1 VYAFDKGTFMLK
13 VKKQEI
19 SGWGN
24 YPVVESNVMYIGS
37 KRDALQAIGMEV
49 IPRGLGRSYSDQAI
63 NSGRAVAVCTKLDKM
78 LSFDPGSG
86 ILECEAGVSLDDII
100 KTFVPQGWFPLICP
114 GTKFVTIGGA
124 IANDIHGKAH
134 HVDGSFVNCVHSFS
148 TLLANGT
155 VVHASRTEN
164 PDLFWASFGGLGLLG
179 IILSARIQLLKIET
193 TYFKQKSMAIKNLD
207 HLLHSLEEYEN
218 GYNYSLAWIDPLARG
233 NDLGSGVLTV
243 GNGASLND
251 LPPKFRSKPLVLHP
265 DKKLTVPFYL
275 PNVAL
280 NDATSRVLNKVM
292 AYLLKNPGEI
302 VHYEKYFFPL
312 DMINDWNKGY
322 GKRGFIQYQFVI
334 PKDKGRTDLKSILER
349 ITSSGC
355 TPFLNVFKT
364 LGKAQGILSFP
375 FEGYTLAI
383 DFPVSEKLKG
393 FIPVLD
399 KLVLDAGGRIYLG
412 KDAFLDK
419 ETFYKM
425 YPQVTEWLKIK
436 KKYDPEDRFTSDI
449 SRRIGLQ
456 SADCP

>member
-1 VYAFDKGTFMLK
+1 
-13 VKKQEI
+13 
-19 SGWGN
+19 
-24 YPVVESNVMYIGS
+24 
-37 KRDALQAIGMEV
+37 
-49 IPRGLGRSYSDQAI
+49 
-63 NSGRAVAVCTKLDKM
+63 
-78 LSFDPGSG
+78 
-86 ILECEAGVSLDDII
+86 
-100 KTFVPQGWFPLICP
+100 
-114 GTKFVTIGGA
+114 
-124 IANDIHGKAH
+124 
-134 HVDGSFVNCVHSFS
+134 
-148 TLLANGT
+148 
-155 VVHASRTEN
+155 
-164 PDLFWASFGGLGLLG
+164 
-179 IILSARIQLLKIET
+179 
-193 TYFKQKSMAIKNLD
+193 MAIKNLD